1 MSSPYRTVP
10 ETLNEYES
18 MIQDLGLVLSTPQGQ
33 SVIKYLLKNLD
44 FGELP
49 ATNIPSNLRDEYIG
63 FLRGGQILFEMVS
76 QADTIKAGLILAQIQ
91 KEKMDYAIAENSN
104 GRS

>member
-63 FLRGGQILFEMVS
+63 FLRGGQILFEMIS
-76 QADTIKAGLILAQIQ
+76 QADTSKAGLILAQIQ

>member
-1 MSSPYRTVP
+1 MSSPYRIVP
-10 ETLNEYES
+10 EKLNEYES